1 MLTVKYVAIFYAT
14 CEQEWGSQTMDSQ
27 TPKLLLWRIVD
38 FQEDRLGEQ
47 YPKIHEFGDHESLG
61 YIMTHTTF
69 LLAVPAA

>member
-1 MLTVKYVAIFYAT
+1 
-14 CEQEWGSQTMDSQ
+14 MDSQ
-27 TPKLLLWRIVD
+27 RPDLLLWRIVD
-38 FQEDRLGEQ
+38 FQEDRRGEQ